1 MRKETGKKEDKRKE
15 IRKGR
20 MKEDLLVR
28 GEEDPVGTHFLSWFP
43 LMVASLL
50 RTVCSTFL
58 YYCLKSARQFCVY
71 LSSSQ
76 RTIYFQKPTPI
87 PGIRQL

>member
-1 MRKETGKKEDKRKE
+1 MRKETGKKEEKKKE

-28 GEEDPVGTHFLSWFP
+28 GEEDPVSTHFLSWFS

-50 RTVCSTFL
+50 RTVYSTFL
-58 YYCLKSARQFCVY
+58 YYQQDNFVSISHLPRGPSIFK
-71 LSSSQ
+71 
-76 RTIYFQKPTPI
+76 KPTLI